1 MKKIF
6 TLSLLCLLSVLTAV
20 AQSPVEA
27 WTRVVSAA
35 DGTFFNKQGNAA
47 SAYKYKWQSTD
58 IDPQLTLS
66 TTNNDMWVDGDGTFH
81 LYVREFTLAV
91 PDGYAI
97 TGYSFT
103 FAGYEGAATGDAR
116 QEVTVTPSA
125 GGTAVTCDA
134 EAASAT
140 LTVTGIE
147 SVSASFAVSSPAE
160 KANAVPTG
168 FTVSIKKVK
177 SAIDM
182 LQTTTLV
189 NGQFAP
195 STTWYNL
202 SIHNNRYILAYPGD
216 ATPFTLLRTKAT
228 DDDNDQWCLVGDNAT
243 GYTLYNKAAGPQ
255 KALVSPKTMSGV
267 TGGQAYP
274 VVLPLEGLDEST
286 YESKWKLEV
295 STDIAGETG
304 FYVEQFSTGY
314 GINNRDN
321 KLAFWTT
328 GFDHGSTVL
337 FQPALYTFEVDEMNG
352 TFANGQYESSYM
364 AKWAST
370 RTNPGL
376 LFFNCDDSNNM
387 MPQADKKSV
396 MVYDNGGH
404 DVYALQAED
413 GYVIDGYSF
422 DFTSA
427 EAMTV
432 TPSEGGDP
440 VSILANGTGHL
451 QASGINARRTDFKVT
466 GDGILSHFYVT
477 LKAGVPADNAHTR
490 IVFDNASS
498 DVPYRI
504 PALTE
509 TKDGKLIAVCDYRIS
524 KTDIGYNN
532 KNGLYQINE
541 VMKTS
546 TDHGRTWSEEITIA
560 QGDEY
565 AAEEWRTAFGDPSII
580 ADRTSDEVLMH
591 SVSGKVG
598 YFASTRTNPQHAVF
612 FRSMDGGQHW
622 DQGTDL
628 TEQIYGLYDG
638 TIPGGSSPAGI
649 FLTSGKI
656 MQSRYIKVGNYYRL
670 YIAHPMRV
678 PGINKF
684 AAYVI
689 YSDDFGR
696 NWQVLG
702 GPGVIPSDA
711 ADESKVEELPDGSVL
726 LSCRNQSVGGRKL
739 NIYTY
744 SNPKTAEGQWS
755 TDAIPAPMSGSNVN
769 ACNGELLII
778 PAKRNSDGQQLFV
791 ALQSVPQ
798 STSRDHVGFYYR
810 ELASYAD
817 YNSGKKVAEGWQ
829 KGLQVTKAP
838 SCYSTMVLMQN
849 DSIGFLYEESL
860 YNEGYDI
867 IFKSFSLDSITGG
880 KYTLDKT
887 VDRFPYMR
895 DALQQRLDAVQSGD
909 VVGMYES
916 VSTLQPLIEAFEGSK
931 SEADFEAVLEGLQG
945 LGRIAIDPEMT
956 YSLSNKYN
964 PEAFLAADEEGKVLT
979 TVEND
984 EGQLFVFQLTED
996 GSFLL
1001 RDVKSHLYVGKTGLP
1016 SADIML
1022 VEQPEEAATYRV
1034 ESSLDGWSIV
1044 FCTEPR
1050 HSDYPAISLAATGK
1064 LHAYTL
1070 EGDNSL
1076 WCIVPRMSYVDA
1088 IRTPETGAGDV
1099 NAPAYDLQGRR
1110 VSTSQQ
1116 GVYIR
1121 GNKKYVSK

>member
-1 MKKIF
+1 MRKKF
-6 TLSLLCLLSVLTAV
+6 TLSLLCLLSVLTAA
-20 AQSPVEA
+20 AQTSADA
-27 WTRVVSAA
+27 WTRTVSAA
-35 DGTFFNKQGNAA
+35 DGTFFNKQGNDA
-47 SAYKYKWQSTD
+47 SAYKYRWQSADT
-58 IDPQLTLS
+58 DPQLTFS
-66 TTNNDMWVDGDGTFH
+66 TANNDMWVDGDGTFH
-81 LYVREFTLAV
+81 LYVRTFTLSV

-103 FAGYEGAATGDAR
+103 FAGYEGSATGGAR
-116 QEVTVTPSA
+116 QEVTVAPSE
-125 GGTAVTCDA
+125 GGTAVTCGA

-140 LTVTGIE
+140 LTVSDIE
-147 SVSASFAVSSPAE
+147 TANTSFAVSSPAE

-168 FTVSIKKVK
+168 FTVSIKRVK
-177 SAIDM
+177 SAIEM

-202 SIHNNRYILAYPGD
+202 TIHNNRYVLANPGD
-216 ATPFTLLRTKAT
+216 ATPLTLTRTKT
-228 DDDNDQWCLVGDNAT
+228 TTDDNDLWCLVGDNTT

-255 KALVSPKTMSGV
+255 KALVSPKTMSGE
-267 TGGQAYP
+267 TGGTAYP
-274 VVLPLEGLDEST
+274 VILALEGLDDST
-286 YESKWKLEV
+286 YDSKWKLAI

-314 GINNRDN
+314 GINKRDN
-321 KLAFWTT
+321 QLAFWTT

-337 FQPALYTFEVDEMNG
+337 FQPALYAFEVDEMNG
-352 TFANGQYESSYM
+352 TFTHGQHESSYM
-364 AKWAST
+364 ARWSST

-376 LFFNCDDSNNM
+376 RFFNSDDNNNM
-387 MPQADKKSV
+387 MPQADKMSV

-404 DVYALQAED
+404 DTYALEAEE

-422 DFTSA
+422 DFTST

-432 TPSEGGDP
+432 TPSAGGAP
-440 VSILANGTGHL
+440 VAIAANGMGHL
-451 QASGINARRTDFKVT
+451 QASGIGTRRAEFKVV

-477 LKAGVPADNAHTR
+477 LKAAAGIDNAHTR
-490 IVFDNASS
+490 VVFDNAASEI
-498 DVPYRI
+498 PYRI

-532 KNGLYQINE
+532 RNGLYQINE

-546 TDHGRTWSEEITIA
+546 TDHGRTWSEEVTIA
-560 QGDEY
+560 LGNEQ
-565 AAEEWRTAFGDPSII
+565 ATEEWRTAFGDPSIV
-580 ADRTSDEVLMH
+580 ADRTSDEVLMQ

-598 YFASTRTNPQHAVF
+598 YFASTRANPQNSVF

-622 DQGTDL
+622 DQGTKF

-638 TIPGGSSPAGI
+638 TLPGAPAAAGI

-670 YIAHPMRV
+670 YIAHPLRV
-678 PGINKF
+678 PATSKF
-684 AAYVI
+684 ATYVI

-696 NWQVLG
+696 SWQVLG
-702 GPGVIPSDA
+702 GAGVKPSDA

-726 LSCRNQSVGGRKL
+726 LSCRNQGVGGRKL
-739 NIYTY
+739 NVYTY

-755 TDAIPAPMSGSNVN
+755 TDAIPATMSGSQVN
-769 ACNGELLII
+769 ACNGEILIV
-778 PAKRNSDGQQLFV
+778 PAKRNSDGRQLFV

-810 ELASYAD
+810 ELAAYAD
-817 YNSGKKVAEGWQ
+817 YCSGKKMAEGWQ
-829 KGLQVTKAP
+829 KGLQVTQAP

-887 VDRFPYMR
+887 VDRYPYMR
-895 DALQQRLDAVQSGD
+895 DALQQRLDGIADGEA
-909 VVGMYES
+909 VGMYES
-916 VSTLQPLIEAFEGSK
+916 VSTLEPLVEAFERSK
-931 SEADFEAVLEGLQG
+931 NEADFEAALEGLQG
-945 LGRIAIDPEMT
+945 LGRRVIDPEMV
-956 YSLSNKYN
+956 YSLSNKYKA
-964 PEAFLAADEEGKVLT
+964 EAFLAANTTDNTLT

-984 EGQLFVFQLTED
+984 EQQLFVFEPVGD
-996 GSFLL
+996 GSFRL
-1001 RDVKSHLYVGKTGLP
+1001 RDVKSHLYVGKTGSP
-1016 SADIML
+1016 SANIAL
-1022 VEQPEEAATYRV
+1022 VEQPEEAAGYRV
-1034 ESSLDGWSIV
+1034 ESSLEGWSTLC
-1044 FCTEPR
+1044 CTQPTL
-1050 HSDYPAISLAATGK
+1050 SSYPAISLAATGQ
-1064 LHAYTL
+1064 LHAYLPT
-1070 EGDNSL
+1070 GDQSL
-1076 WCIVPRMSYVDA
+1076 WRIVPRMTYVDA
-1088 IRTPETGAGDV
+1088 IHAPGAVVANIDE
-1099 NAPAYDLQGRR
+1099 PIYDLQGRR
-1110 VSTSQQ
+1110 VSTPQQ
-1116 GVYIR
+1116 GVYIQ
-1121 GNKKYVSK
+1121 GSKKYVSK